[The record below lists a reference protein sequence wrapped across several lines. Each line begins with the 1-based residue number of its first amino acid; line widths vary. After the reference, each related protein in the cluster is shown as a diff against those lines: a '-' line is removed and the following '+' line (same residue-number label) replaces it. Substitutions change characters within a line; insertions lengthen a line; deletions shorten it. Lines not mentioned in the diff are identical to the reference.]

1 MSSAHAIVAA
11 ATADMGKAS
20 GLEAAAK
27 VLLALAD
34 HKRRVVG
41 TGELKAAALALQE
54 NAAEIRAKAKE
65 ALRPF
70 TQSNVQ

>member
-1 MSSAHAIVAA
+1 MSTAHAIVAA
-11 ATADMGKAS
+11 ATADMGRAS

-27 VLLALAD
+27 VLLAMAD
-34 HKRRVVG
+34 HNRRVVG

-65 ALRPF
+65 ALRPY
-70 TQSNVQ
+70 TGSNVT

>member
-1 MSSAHAIVAA
+1 MSSPQAICVSAA
-11 ATADMGKAS
+11 ADMGRAQ
-20 GLEAAAK
+20 GLEDAAK

-54 NAAEIRAKAKE
+54 SAAEIRAKARE
-65 ALRPF
+65 ALRPY
-70 TQSNVQ
+70 TQSNVA